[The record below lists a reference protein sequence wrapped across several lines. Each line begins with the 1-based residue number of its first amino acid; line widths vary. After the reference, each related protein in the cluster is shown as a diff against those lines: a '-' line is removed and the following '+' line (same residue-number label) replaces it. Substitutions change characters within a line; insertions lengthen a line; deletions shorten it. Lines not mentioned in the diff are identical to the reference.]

1 MLRADFEKSPV
12 LGKHTVEM
20 YLKISLPKSFFF
32 LFAAGLCLH
41 NGCGSCRDKKKKETW
56 AVEKVELTAKRS
68 FSKKI
73 EEPPL
78 LRKFGNIAK
87 FEHVSELDE
96 PFVFGWPLEDLDITS
111 PYGHRMH
118 PIVGTVLFHRGV
130 DLAAPRGTPVMS
142 TGPGIVEFAG
152 DLPLTGKT
160 VIISHPG
167 GYQSLYAHLEEI
179 MVWEEM
185 VLDKGAPLGLIGST
199 GRSTGPHLHFQF
211 NKNSESVDPGKLL
224 GTVIDPDESN
234 HTMTSVYEDMPN
246 E

>member
-1 MLRADFEKSPV
+1 MSIGYPLQKYCR
-12 LGKHTVEM
+12 L
-20 YLKISLPKSFFF
+20 
-32 LFAAGLCLH
+32 LFAATLCLF
-41 NGCGSCRDKKKKETW
+41 NGCGSCRREKEKEIW
-56 AVEKVELTAKRS
+56 AVEKVELTTKQS
-68 FSKKI
+68 FSRRI
-73 EEPPL
+73 EEPPPL
-78 LRKFGNIAK
+78 KKLGNIAK
-87 FEHVSELDE
+87 IEYTSELDE
-96 PFVFGWPLEDLDITS
+96 PFVFRWPMEDLDITS

-118 PIVGTVLFHRGV
+118 PIVGSVLFHKGV

-152 DLPLTGKT
+152 DLPITGKT

-179 MVWEEM
+179 LVWEDM

-211 NKNSESVDPGKLL
+211 NKDNDSVDPGKLL
-224 GTVIDPDESN
+224 GTVIDPDESDQSI
-234 HTMTSVYEDMPN
+234 TAVYEDMTN